1 MDRQAPAKQCACLQS
16 SVQSRLLPRRILS
29 GMELQDT
36 VASAELLRVN
46 LLIEFADGRQALYS
60 GALLRA
66 VFDLATEITPE
77 EVED

>member
-1 MDRQAPAKQCACLQS
+1 
-16 SVQSRLLPRRILS
+16 
-29 GMELQDT
+29 MELQDT
-36 VASAELLRVN
+36 VASAELLRGN